1 MNNTTSKKY
10 VVLGAGMMGS
20 AVAFDLAQNEPASEI
35 VLADIDP
42 TVATRSANAIGRNVR
57 PLSLDVDDA
66 AAVQA
71 ALPGATVVV
80 SAVSYRVN
88 LQLSRAAIRSGVHMV
103 DMGGNNDVVRQQLA
117 LDSAARASNVTIVP
131 NGGLAPGLINIL
143 AMTGFGEFDTV
154 EAIRLRV
161 GGLPAH
167 PRPPLNYQIVFSA
180 EGLLNE
186 YLEKAI
192 VLRNGMVT
200 EVDSMSDLEEITFP
214 APLGTLEAFTTSGGV
229 SFLPEL
235 LKGKVN
241 MLDYKTIRYR
251 GHCEKFKTLLD
262 LGFATNEPLMVGKTV
277 RTNREFFTDLLRK
290 KLDFGEPDLV
300 VARATITGFRK
311 GVPTTI
317 TYELVD
323 RYDER
328 TRISAMMRTTAF
340 PVSIIARMLAHGVIT
355 DRGVRLPE
363 QCVPGKLMIDELSTR
378 AIIITSS
385 TTETSR

>member
-1 MNNTTSKKY
+1 MSITASKKY

-20 AVAFDLAQNEPASEI
+20 AVAFDLAQKEPASEI

-42 TVATRSANAIGRNVR
+42 AAAMRSADAIGRNVR
-57 PLSLDVDDA
+57 PISLDVDDA
-66 AAVQA
+66 AAVHA
-71 ALPGATVVV
+71 ALSGATVMV

-88 LQLSRAAIRSGVHMV
+88 LQLARAAFRAGVHMV
-103 DMGGNNDVVRQQLA
+103 DMGGNNDIVRQQLA
-117 LDSAARASNVTIVP
+117 LDSEARASNVTIVP

-143 AMTGFGEFDTV
+143 AMTGFRELDTV

-161 GGLPAH
+161 GGLPTH
-167 PRPPLNYQIVFSA
+167 PRPPLNYQIVFSV

-192 VLRNGMVT
+192 VLRDGRVT
-200 EVDSMSDLEEITFP
+200 EVDSMNDLEEITFP

-235 LKGKVN
+235 LQGKVN
-241 MLDYKTIRYR
+241 TLDYKTIRYR
-251 GHCEKFKTLLD
+251 GHCEKFRTLID
-262 LGFATNEPLMVGKTV
+262 LGFASNEPLMVGNTV
-277 RTNREFFTDLLRK
+277 RTNREFFIDLLK
-290 KLDFGEPDLV
+290 KRLNFGEADLV

-311 GVPTTI
+311 GVPTTV
-317 TYELVD
+317 TYQLID

-340 PVSIIARMLAHGVIT
+340 PVSIIAQMLAHGIIT

-363 QCVPGKLMIDELSTR
+363 LCVPGKQMIGELEKR
-378 AIIITSS
+378 AILITSS
-385 TTETSR
+385 STETSR